1 MLDEKT
7 EKLLEKING
16 FGEGSCKVVDE
27 GELMGLYPAGEAD
40 KESIRQMLGFLED
53 RRYIDVQYAEEG
65 VYCVRPLPEGR
76 LYFEKLREGRRET
89 VRLRRDVA
97 LFSALGALVG
107 SLVGAAM
114 MLLVSLL

>member
-16 FGEGSCKVVDE
+16 FGEGSCKVVEE
-27 GELMGLYPAGEAD
+27 GELLGLYPVGEAD
-40 KESIRQMLGFLED
+40 AESIRQMLGFLQD
-53 RRYIDVQYAEEG
+53 RRYIDVQYAEAG

-89 VRLRRDVA
+89 VRMRRDVA
-97 LFSALGALVG
+97 LFSALGALAG
-107 SLVGAAM
+107 SLIGAAA